1 MFALLFIMTAILMD
15 KWNMDHDMSISVN
28 FFYKSLMNWVGDMA
42 RRDVRSRIMHVTV
55 SQALSS
61 LSACNTD
68 ESGGI
73 SEMWLWT

>member
-1 MFALLFIMTAILMD
+1 
-15 KWNMDHDMSISVN
+15 
-28 FFYKSLMNWVGDMA
+28 MNWVGDMV
-42 RRDVRSRIMHVTV
+42 RRDVQSRIMHVTV